1 MTKTAEA
8 LELVIRL
15 LLFVHVTAGIVSL
28 IAALIAASNRK
39 GSKWHRQIGMVFFWG
54 MLVVGVTAIPVTFFR
69 PNPFLFFIALF
80 SFYMAFAGYRRGR
93 SRYTPQRV
101 DLIAAIAMILVA
113 AVMIVFGL
121 NLVFSETGIGWALA
135 SFGGLGLAFGVVDTI
150 DTRRPRTQLEKV
162 QVHLSRMLGGTIAT
176 VTAVLVQQVT
186 PLVESQWAQVAL
198 WLGPTIV
205 LTPLIVVWQIRI
217 QKTNRYRLLP
227 PKRTGAHPQASNR
240 V

>member
-1 MTKTAEA
+1 MVTETPET
-8 LELVIRL
+8 LELVIGV
-15 LLFVHVTAGIVSL
+15 LLFVHVAAGIISL
-28 IAALIAASNRK
+28 IAALISASNRK

-54 MLVVGVTAIPVTFFR
+54 MLVIGVTAIPVTFFR

-101 DLIAAIAMILVA
+101 DLVAAIAMILVA
-113 AVMIVFGL
+113 AVMIVYGL
-121 NLVFSETGIGWALA
+121 SLVFAGTGLGWALT

-150 DTRRPRTQLEKV
+150 DTRRPRTRIEKV

-176 VTAVLVQQVT
+176 ITAVLVQQIT
-186 PLVESQWAQVAL
+186 PLVQSQWAQVAL

-205 LTPLIVVWQIRI
+205 LTPLIVIWQIRI
-217 QKTNRYRLLP
+217 QKTGRYRLLP
-227 PKRTGAHPQASNR
+227 PKRADALTI
-240 V
+240 